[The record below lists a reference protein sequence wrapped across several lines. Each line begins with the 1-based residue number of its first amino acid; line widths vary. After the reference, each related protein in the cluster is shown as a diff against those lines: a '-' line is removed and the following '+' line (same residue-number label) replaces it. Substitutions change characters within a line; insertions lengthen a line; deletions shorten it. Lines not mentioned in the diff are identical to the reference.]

1 MMALESL
8 RQGNAIHDTI
18 NGGPPPALP
27 PRSSQHLEPPPL
39 PRGPVHHGT
48 ENNHPA
54 VSRKYSPASQNGD
67 ASVPPPLPPP
77 PLTPIE
83 QWNPNLTGKVES
95 IYRTYLISIGQ
106 LKNSDFHST
115 VSGKSSVS
123 SFCIVT
129 SSKLNIQS
137 QLMDVA
143 KQFHQ
148 FAFMQK

>member
-77 PLTPIE
+77 RGAPIPPPTPPRGTTPPPAVS
-83 QWNPNLTGKVES
+83 QQYNGKAS
-95 IYRTYLISIGQ
+95 SLIRPG
-106 LKNSDFHST
+106 
-115 VSGKSSVS
+115 
-123 SFCIVT
+123 
-129 SSKLNIQS
+129 
-137 QLMDVA
+137 
-143 KQFHQ
+143 
-148 FAFMQK
+148 